1 MFPPSFRSL
10 SASPNEVPPPPER
23 VGDGPSPTRFRS
35 WTLEPVILALL
46 WALPFVDWP
55 PCHKPSR
62 LPRPPSGGRPL
73 RAEDRSGHS
82 WPGAGELGVQ
92 IPGSLDLASA
102 DSEHALCKSLPL
114 PGPSSLTGASMSP
127 SSLCHLP
134 SDHVPTCGP
143 HHTPLWQEARYLSP
157 VHRGEN

>member
-1 MFPPSFRSL
+1 MENGRCSLRLFGAYLLPPTRSPRPQKGWVM
-10 SASPNEVPPPPER
+10 APPPH
-23 VGDGPSPTRFRS
+23 GFRS
-35 WTLEPVILALL
+35 WTLEPVILAWL

-102 DSEHALCKSLPL
+102 DSACCVQVTAPPWALLPHRSFNVAILSLP
-114 PGPSSLTGASMSP
+114 PPF
-127 SSLCHLP
+127 
-134 SDHVPTCGP
+134 
-143 HHTPLWQEARYLSP
+143 
-157 VHRGEN
+157 